1 MPTLAHSESGVA
13 VFGLYARVAA
23 AAVIA
28 VALAAGAW
36 RCYSAGKAAVRAEWQ
51 ADIAE
56 RTAQALAASE
66 TNRLRER
73 AMQRTK
79 DEAINAAEKRA
90 TIFRRDADA
99 VAVERN
105 GLRDD
110 LAASRSG
117 IAAASCDSVRQRA
130 ATLTDVFEQCAERYS
145 GMAKKADGHASD
157 SLTLQQAWPKP

>member
-1 MPTLAHSESGVA
+1 MLA
-13 VFGLYARVAA
+13 VFIAGVGWKGYHSGYKARDLIAQAA
-23 AAVIA
+23 A
-28 VALAAGAW
+28 
-36 RCYSAGKAAVRAEWQ
+36 
-51 ADIAE
+51 AE

-117 IAAASCDSVRQRA
+117 IAAASCDSVRRYA
-130 ATLTDVFEQCAERYS
+130 ATVNSVFEQCAARLEEVA
-145 GMAKKADGHASD
+145 GTTQGIASD
-157 SLTLQQAWPKP
+157 ARTLMDAWPK